1 MWPMENLT
9 KETVIIVHG
18 TWAEPKA
25 DNLSWYEIPDDSEHQ
40 PNFVSK
46 LDKELEKSGS
56 PARCWAHC
64 DKDNSKI
71 FSWSGKN
78 A

>member
-1 MWPMENLT
+1 MESLG

-18 TWAEPKA
+18 TWANPKP
-25 DNLSWYEIPDDSEHQ
+25 DRLSWYQIPDGQHE

-46 LDKELEKSGS
+46 LNSALENRRS

-64 DKDNSKI
+64 KDNGS
-71 FSWSGKN
+71 SPVGWLRR
-78 A
+78 